1 MKICYNMQCPSCVT
15 DKFQDKLDGSKKMSK
30 QYKYVCLNPIA
41 EVGLEKLTDNY
52 SRTEKFEEADA
63 AFVRSA
69 KMDDMVPGDALL
81 AVARAGAG
89 VNNIP
94 HAEYAKKGIVVFNTP
109 GANANGVKELVIA
122 AMLLASRD
130 IVGGIE
136 WVKEN
141 VADPAI
147 GKSAEKAKKAFAG
160 TEIQG
165 KKLGVI
171 GLGAI
176 GQRVANAAIELGMEV
191 YGYDPYL
198 SVDAAWNL
206 DHAVKHCRNVEAI
219 YRACDFITVHVPAL
233 ESTKGMINAD
243 AIAMMKRGVIVIN
256 AARDVLVNEKDMLAA
271 IESGKVRR
279 YVSDFPNSTTAGQKG
294 CIVIPHLGASTEEA
308 EDNCAVMAVKE
319 MRDFLEN
326 GNIVNSVNYPAC
338 SLGIPTK
345 AARVAICHKNVANMI
360 GTFTS
365 ILGQAGVNIDAIA
378 NKSRGDFAYTLMDTD
393 SPIPPDVI
401 KALESSD
408 AVIRVRVIK

>member
-1 MKICYNMQCPSCVT
+1 MN
-15 DKFQDKLDGSKKMSK
+15 
-30 QYKYVCLNPIA
+30 YKYNCLNPIA
-41 EVGLEKLTDNY
+41 DCGLANLGENY
-52 SRTEKFEEADA
+52 ARTEKFEEADA
-63 AFVRSA
+63 VFVRSA
-69 KMDDMVPGDALL
+69 KMDELVPGPGLL

-122 AMLLASRD
+122 SMLLASRD

-141 VADPAI
+141 AADPAI
-147 GKSAEKAKKAFAG
+147 NKTAEKAKKAFAG

-165 KKLGVI
+165 KRLGVI

-176 GQRVANAAIELGMEV
+176 GQKVANAAVQLGMEV
-191 YGYDPYL
+191 FGYDPYL

-206 DHAVKHCRNVEAI
+206 DHAVKHCKNVEAI
-219 YRACDFITVHVPAL
+219 YRACDFITIHVPAL
-233 ESTKGMINAD
+233 PETKGMINAD
-243 AIAMMKRGVIVIN
+243 AIAMMKRGVIVVN
-256 AARDVLVNEKDMLAA
+256 AARDALVNEKDMLAA

-338 SLGIPTK
+338 SLGAATK
-345 AARVAICHKNVANMI
+345 AGRIAICHKNVANMI
-360 GTFTS
+360 GQFTS
-365 ILGQAGVNIDAIA
+365 ILGNAGVNIDAIA

-393 SPIPPDVI
+393 APIPPEVVRD
-401 KALESSD
+401 LENSP
-408 AVIRVRVIK
+408 AVIRVRLIK